1 MQWLPAVNSLRQD
14 RQATTAAAQCRVI
27 GDGDV
32 DLEHV
37 GDRSQ
42 QTLRLSQRLMEYQAE
57 REARLDG
64 DRRVDQLTARPCP
77 PSWCMIAVDK
87 WGAVATVQS
96 LAAAA
101 HLSPAVRA
109 LPGGHRRSSF

>member
-14 RQATTAAAQCRVI
+14 RQATTAAAERRVI

-42 QTLRLSQRLMEYQAE
+42 QTLGLSQRLVEYQAE

-64 DRRVDQLTARPCP
+64 DRRVDRLTAP
-77 PSWCMIAVDK
+77 PSGGRRLPCRDRLLGHPYGQASAPDQRSV
-87 WGAVATVQS
+87 VFR
-96 LAAAA
+96 
-101 HLSPAVRA
+101 PVRD
-109 LPGGHRRSSF
+109 PVF